1 MMSTQNGFTLIEL
14 LVVVAII
21 GILATILVTQTVQH
35 RAAAQCAKVESDV
48 RNATTTLEAA
58 FAKNENYNAVVLI
71 SSPSVS
77 LSSTASGATIGTT
90 TGTHPACREGTFTF
104 FGSTGKYSWVSAS

>member
-1 MMSTQNGFTLIEL
+1 MSNQHGFTLIEL

-21 GILATILVTQTVQH
+21 GILAAIVVTQTVEH

-48 RNATTTLEAA
+48 RNATSTLEAA
-58 FAKNENYNAVVLI
+58 FAKNENYDSVSLT
-71 SSPSVS
+71 SSPNVS
-77 LSSTASGATIGTT
+77 LSSTASGVTIGKT
-90 TGTHPACREGTFTF
+90 TGTHPACKEGTFTF